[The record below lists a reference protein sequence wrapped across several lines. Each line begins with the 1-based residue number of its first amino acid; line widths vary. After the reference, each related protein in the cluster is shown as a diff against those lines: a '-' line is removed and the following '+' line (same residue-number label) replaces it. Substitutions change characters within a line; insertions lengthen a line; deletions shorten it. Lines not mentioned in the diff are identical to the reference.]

1 MRRKEVDGQE
11 AVMWLLGAILSVG
24 ITVTFITQDQEA
36 RKPGCIRA
44 SELIRGAIV
53 IDVERQNN
61 VCQD

>member
-1 MRRKEVDGQE
+1 
-11 AVMWLLGAILSVG
+11 MWLLGAILSVG
-24 ITVTFITQDQEA
+24 IVSTFITQDQESK
-36 RKPGCIRA
+36 KPSCIKV